1 MASLERLERTFSL
14 YRSLLYLFL
23 FCFAWTQSG
32 CEDDL
37 AELPISK
44 TLSVEWGDRN
54 SSVSESLLQ
63 IPLKK
68 VKVTKKKKKYEFSLT
83 TKNGDFSGWVIA
95 AQLSAKLK
103 VKKGQVV
110 GFKKK
115 GTKCHFRHLPDGMP
129 AMVKF
134 KLIRKESKITGKVG
148 ESLAFKLL
156 CRKPKD
162 RGADGKVYADGIP
175 KEVWLTG
182 SVKPKWL

>member
-1 MASLERLERTFSL
+1 MYRCIL
-14 YRSLLYLFL
+14 YFGL
-23 FCFAWTQSG
+23 FCFAWTQSA
-32 CEDDL
+32 CKEDL
-37 AELPISK
+37 ADLPVSK
-44 TLSVEWGDRN
+44 SLSLEWGDEDF
-54 SSVSESLLQ
+54 SVSEPLLQ

-68 VKVTKKKKKYEFSLT
+68 TKVTKKKKKYELSIV

-95 AQLSAKLK
+95 AELKAKLK

-115 GTKCHFRHLPDGMP
+115 GTKCRFRHLSEGMP

-134 KLIRKESKITGKVG
+134 KLIRKESEIIGKVG

-156 CRKPKD
+156 CRKTKSRD
-162 RGADGKVYADGIP
+162 ADGKVYAEGIP
-175 KEVWLTG
+175 SEVWLTG

>member
-1 MASLERLERTFSL
+1 MLSL
-14 YRSLLYLFL
+14 YRSLVYLFL
-23 FCFAWTQSG
+23 FCFAWTQSA
-32 CEDDL
+32 CKDDL

-44 TLSVEWGDRN
+44 TLSVEWGDAE
-54 SSVSESLLQ
+54 SSVKEPLLQ
-63 IPLKK
+63 LPLKK
-68 VKVTKKKKKYEFSLT
+68 TKVTKKKKKYELSVT
-83 TKNGDFSGWVIA
+83 TKNGNLSGWVIA

-103 VKKGQVV
+103 VKKGEVV

-115 GTKCHFRHLPDGMP
+115 GTKCHFRHLSEGLP

-134 KLIRKESKITGKVG
+134 KLIRKESEITGKVG

-162 RGADGKVYADGIP
+162 RGADGKLYAAGIP